1 MKMQLRKTD
10 LFTFIHKSIRSM
22 IYNAA
27 SKLQTAD
34 FADETEVKNLLA
46 SLRYDLNLLH
56 EHAVHE
62 DNVIFPE
69 IANEEPQMI
78 EDLNEEHKKL
88 ESKLNGL
95 LVIIEKTG
103 QSKSIEERMLL
114 GSSLNNL
121 FNDFIADYLAHM
133 NHEEA
138 TVLEASLKYLTD
150 EELIAIR
157 TRIQS
162 NVPPDRYKVW
172 MNWMLKSLNNTEL
185 IGLLNSMKANAPLN
199 VFEFILDSAKSV
211 LDSERW
217 NKMKLS
223 LSTY

>member
-1 MKMQLRKTD
+1 MQLRKTD

-34 FADETEVKNLLA
+34 FTDEKEVKILLV
-46 SLRYDLNLLH
+46 SLRNDLDLLH
-56 EHAVHE
+56 EHAVNE
-62 DNVIFPE
+62 DNIIFPE

-78 EDLNEEHKKL
+78 ELLNEEHKKL
-88 ESKLNGL
+88 ESKLNGIL
-95 LVIIEKTG
+95 ALIEKIEH
-103 QSKSIEERMLL
+103 SNSLEERVRL
-114 GSSLNNL
+114 GNSLNSL

-138 TVLEASLKYLTD
+138 TVLEASFKYLTD

-162 NVPPDRYKVW
+162 NVPPDKYKVW
-172 MNWMLKSLNNTEL
+172 MNWMLRSLNNSEL
-185 IGLLNSMKANAPLN
+185 IGLLGSMKTGAPSN
-199 VFEFILDSAKSV
+199 VFQNILEVTKSV
-211 LDSERW
+211 IDSERW
-217 NKMKLS
+217 LKMKLS
-223 LSTY
+223 LGI

>member
-1 MKMQLRKTD
+1 MQLRKTD

-34 FADETEVKNLLA
+34 FTDEKEVKILLV
-46 SLRYDLNLLH
+46 SLRNDLDLLH
-56 EHAVHE
+56 EHAVNE
-62 DNVIFPE
+62 DNIIFPE

-78 EDLNEEHKKL
+78 ELLNEEHKKL
-88 ESKLNGL
+88 ESKLNGIL
-95 LVIIEKTG
+95 ALIEKIEH
-103 QSKSIEERMLL
+103 SNSVEERVRL
-114 GSSLNNL
+114 GNSLNSL

-138 TVLEASLKYLTD
+138 TVLEASFKYLTD

-162 NVPPDRYKVW
+162 NIPPDRYKVW
-172 MNWMLKSLNNTEL
+172 MNWMLRSLNNSEL
-185 IGLLNSMKANAPLN
+185 IGLLGSMKTGAPSN
-199 VFEFILDSAKSV
+199 VFQNILDITKSV
-211 LDSERW
+211 IDSERW
-217 NKMKLS
+217 LKMKLS
-223 LSTY
+223 LGI

>member
-1 MKMQLRKTD
+1 MQLRKTD

-34 FADETEVKNLLA
+34 FTDEKEVKILLV
-46 SLRYDLNLLH
+46 SLRNDLDLLH
-56 EHAVHE
+56 EHAVNE
-62 DNVIFPE
+62 DNIIFPE

-78 EDLNEEHKKL
+78 ELLNEEHKKL
-88 ESKLNGL
+88 ESKLNDL
-95 LVIIEKTG
+95 LVLIEKTE
-103 QSKSIEERMLL
+103 QSNSIEERMLL
-114 GSSLNNL
+114 GNSLNSL

-133 NHEEA
+133 NHEES
-138 TVLEASLKYLTD
+138 TVLEASFKYLTD

-172 MNWMLKSLNNTEL
+172 MNWMLRSLNNSEL
-185 IGLLNSMKANAPLN
+185 IGLLGSMKTGAPSN
-199 VFEFILDSAKSV
+199 VFQNILDITKSV
-211 LDSERW
+211 IDSERW
-217 NKMKLS
+217 LKMKLS
-223 LSTY
+223 LGI

>member
-1 MKMQLRKTD
+1 MQLRKTD
-10 LFTFIHKSIRSM
+10 LFTFIHKSIRSL

-34 FADETEVKNLLA
+34 FTNEKEVKNLLT
-46 SLRYDLNLLH
+46 SLRHDLDLLH
-56 EHAVHE
+56 EHAVNE
-62 DNVIFPE
+62 DNIIFPE
-69 IANEEPQMI
+69 IADEEPQMI
-78 EDLNEEHKKL
+78 EVLNEEHKKL
-88 ESKLNGL
+88 ETKLNSI
-95 LVIIEKTG
+95 LVLIEKIEHT
-103 QSKSIEERMLL
+103 KSMEERMLL
-114 GSSLNNL
+114 GNSLNSL

-172 MNWMLKSLNNTEL
+172 MNWMLKSLNNFEL
-185 IGLLNSMKANAPLN
+185 IGLLSGMKAGAPPQ
-199 VFEFILDSAKSV
+199 VFENVVGVAQTVIEKEKWSKIKSQLV
-211 LDSERW
+211 V
-217 NKMKLS
+217 
-223 LSTY
+223 

>member
-1 MKMQLRKTD
+1 MQLRKTD

-34 FADETEVKNLLA
+34 FTDEEEVKNLLTY
-46 SLRYDLNLLH
+46 LRHDLDLLH
-56 EHAVHE
+56 EHAVNE
-62 DNVIFPE
+62 DNIIFPE
-69 IANEEPQMI
+69 IADEEPQMI
-78 EDLNEEHKKL
+78 EVLNEEHKKL
-88 ESKLNGL
+88 ETKLNSIL
-95 LVIIEKTG
+95 ALIEKIEHTN
-103 QSKSIEERMLL
+103 SIEERMLL
-114 GSSLNNL
+114 GNSLNSL

-172 MNWMLKSLNNTEL
+172 MNWMLKSLNNFEL
-185 IGLLNSMKANAPLN
+185 IGLLNGMKAGAPTQVLEN
-199 VFEFILDSAKSV
+199 VVGVAQTVIEKEKWSKIKSQLV
-211 LDSERW
+211 V
-217 NKMKLS
+217 
-223 LSTY
+223 

>member
-1 MKMQLRKTD
+1 MQLRKTD

-34 FADETEVKNLLA
+34 FTDEKDVKILLV
-46 SLRYDLNLLH
+46 SLRNDLDLLH
-56 EHAVHE
+56 EHAVNE
-62 DNVIFPE
+62 DNIIFPE

-78 EDLNEEHKKL
+78 ELLNEEHKKL
-88 ESKLNGL
+88 ESKLNGI
-95 LVIIEKTG
+95 LVLIEKIEH
-103 QSKSIEERMLL
+103 SNSVEERVRL
-114 GSSLNNL
+114 GKSLNSL

-138 TVLEASLKYLTD
+138 TVLEASFKYLTD

-172 MNWMLKSLNNTEL
+172 MNWMLRSLNNSEL
-185 IGLLNSMKANAPLN
+185 IGLLG
-199 VFEFILDSAKSV
+199 V
-211 LDSERW
+211 
-217 NKMKLS
+217 
-223 LSTY
+223 

>member
-1 MKMQLRKTD
+1 MQLSKTD

-34 FADETEVKNLLA
+34 FTDEKEVKILLL
-46 SLRYDLNLLH
+46 SLRHDLDLLH
-56 EHAVHE
+56 EHAVNE
-62 DNVIFPE
+62 DNIIFPE
-69 IANEEPQMI
+69 IANEEPQLI
-78 EDLNEEHKKL
+78 ELLNEEHKKL
-88 ESKLNGL
+88 ESKLNGIL
-95 LVIIEKTG
+95 AFIEKIEH
-103 QSKSIEERMLL
+103 SNSVEERVRL
-114 GSSLNNL
+114 GNSLNSL

-138 TVLEASLKYLTD
+138 TVLEASFKYLTD

-172 MNWMLKSLNNTEL
+172 MNWMLRSLNNSEL
-185 IGLLNSMKANAPLN
+185 IGLLGSMKTGAPSN
-199 VFEFILDSAKSV
+199 VFQNILDITKSV
-211 LDSERW
+211 IDSERW
-217 NKMKLS
+217 LKMKLS
-223 LSTY
+223 LGI

>member
-1 MKMQLRKTD
+1 MQLRKTD

-34 FADETEVKNLLA
+34 FTDEKEVKILLV
-46 SLRYDLNLLH
+46 SLRNDLDLLH
-56 EHAVHE
+56 EHAVNE
-62 DNVIFPE
+62 DNIIFPE

-78 EDLNEEHKKL
+78 ELLNEEHKKL

-95 LVIIEKTG
+95 LVLIEKTE
-103 QSKSIEERMLL
+103 QSNSVEERMLL
-114 GSSLNNL
+114 GNSLNSL

-138 TVLEASLKYLTD
+138 TVLEASFKYLTD

-162 NVPPDRYKVW
+162 NVPPDKYKVW
-172 MNWMLKSLNNTEL
+172 MNWMLRSLNNSEL
-185 IGLLNSMKANAPLN
+185 IGLLGSMKTGAPSN
-199 VFEFILDSAKSV
+199 VFQNILDITKSV
-211 LDSERW
+211 IDSERW
-217 NKMKLS
+217 LKMKLS
-223 LSTY
+223 LGI

>member
-1 MKMQLRKTD
+1 MQLRKTD

-34 FADETEVKNLLA
+34 FTDEKDVKILLV
-46 SLRYDLNLLH
+46 SLRNDLDLLH
-56 EHAVHE
+56 EHAVNE
-62 DNVIFPE
+62 DNIIFPE

-78 EDLNEEHKKL
+78 ELLNEEHKKL
-88 ESKLNGL
+88 ESKLNGI
-95 LVIIEKTG
+95 LVLIEKIEH
-103 QSKSIEERMLL
+103 SNSVEERVRL
-114 GSSLNNL
+114 GNSLNSL

-138 TVLEASLKYLTD
+138 TVLEASFKYLTD

-172 MNWMLKSLNNTEL
+172 MNWMLRSLNNSEL
-185 IGLLNSMKANAPLN
+185 IGLLGSMKTGAPSN
-199 VFEFILDSAKSV
+199 VFQNILDITKSV
-211 LDSERW
+211 IDSERW
-217 NKMKLS
+217 LKMKLS
-223 LSTY
+223 LGI

>member
-1 MKMQLRKTD
+1 MQLRKTD

-34 FADETEVKNLLA
+34 FTDEKEVKILLA
-46 SLRYDLNLLH
+46 SLRHDLDLLH
-56 EHAVHE
+56 EHAVNE
-62 DNVIFPE
+62 DNIIFPE
-69 IANEEPQMI
+69 IADEEPQMI
-78 EDLNEEHKKL
+78 DVLNEEHKKL
-88 ESKLNGL
+88 ESKLNGIL
-95 LVIIEKTG
+95 ALIEKIEH
-103 QSKSIEERMLL
+103 SNSVEERVRL
-114 GSSLNNL
+114 GNSLNSL

-138 TVLEASLKYLTD
+138 TVLEASFKYLTD

-172 MNWMLKSLNNTEL
+172 MNWMLRSLNNSEL
-185 IGLLNSMKANAPLN
+185 IGLLGSLKTGAPSN
-199 VFEFILDSAKSV
+199 VFQNILDLTKSV
-211 LDSERW
+211 IDSERW
-217 NKMKLS
+217 LKMKLS
-223 LSTY
+223 LGI

>member
-1 MKMQLRKTD
+1 MQLRKTD

-34 FADETEVKNLLA
+34 FTDEKEVKILLV
-46 SLRYDLNLLH
+46 SLRNDLDLLH
-56 EHAVHE
+56 EHAVNE
-62 DNVIFPE
+62 DNIIFPE

-78 EDLNEEHKKL
+78 ELLNEEHKKL
-88 ESKLNGL
+88 ESKLNDL
-95 LVIIEKTG
+95 LVLIEKTE
-103 QSKSIEERMLL
+103 QSNSIEERMLL
-114 GSSLNNL
+114 GNSLNSL

-133 NHEEA
+133 NHEES
-138 TVLEASLKYLTD
+138 TVLEASFKYLTD

-172 MNWMLKSLNNTEL
+172 MNWMLRSLNNSEL
-185 IGLLNSMKANAPLN
+185 IGLLGSMKTGAPSN
-199 VFEFILDSAKSV
+199 VFQNILDITKSV
-211 LDSERW
+211 IDSERW
-217 NKMKLS
+217 LKMKLS
-223 LSTY
+223 FGI

>member
-1 MKMQLRKTD
+1 MQLRKTD

-34 FADETEVKNLLA
+34 FTDEKEVKILLV
-46 SLRYDLNLLH
+46 SLRNDLDLLH
-56 EHAVHE
+56 EHAVNE
-62 DNVIFPE
+62 DNIIFPE

-78 EDLNEEHKKL
+78 ELLNEEHKKL
-88 ESKLNGL
+88 ESKLNGIL
-95 LVIIEKTG
+95 ALIEKIEH
-103 QSKSIEERMLL
+103 SNLVEERVRL
-114 GSSLNNL
+114 GNSLNSL

-138 TVLEASLKYLTD
+138 TVLEASFKYLTD

-162 NVPPDRYKVW
+162 NVPPDKYKVW
-172 MNWMLKSLNNTEL
+172 MNWMLRSLNNSEL
-185 IGLLNSMKANAPLN
+185 IGLLGSMKTGAPSN
-199 VFEFILDSAKSV
+199 VFQNILDITKSV
-211 LDSERW
+211 IDSERW
-217 NKMKLS
+217 LKMKLS
-223 LSTY
+223 LGI

>member
-1 MKMQLRKTD
+1 MQLRKTD

-34 FADETEVKNLLA
+34 FTDEKEVKILLV
-46 SLRYDLNLLH
+46 SLRNDLDLLH
-56 EHAVHE
+56 EHAVNE
-62 DNVIFPE
+62 DNIIFPE

-78 EDLNEEHKKL
+78 ELLNEEHKKL
-88 ESKLNGL
+88 ESKLNDL
-95 LVIIEKTG
+95 LVLIEKTE
-103 QSKSIEERMLL
+103 QSNSIEERMLL
-114 GSSLNNL
+114 GNSLNSL

-138 TVLEASLKYLTD
+138 TVLEASFKYLTD

-162 NVPPDRYKVW
+162 NVPPDKYKVW
-172 MNWMLKSLNNTEL
+172 MNWMLRSLNNSEL
-185 IGLLNSMKANAPLN
+185 IGLLGSMKTGAPSN
-199 VFEFILDSAKSV
+199 VFQNILDITKSV
-211 LDSERW
+211 IDSERW
-217 NKMKLS
+217 LKMKLS
-223 LSTY
+223 LGI